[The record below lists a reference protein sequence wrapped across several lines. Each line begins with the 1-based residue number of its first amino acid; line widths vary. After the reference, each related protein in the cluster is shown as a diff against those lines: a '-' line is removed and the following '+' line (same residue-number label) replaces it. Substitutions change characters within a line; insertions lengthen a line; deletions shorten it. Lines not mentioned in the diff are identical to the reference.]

1 MNARNEIAAPATRA
15 ALAAD
20 LPAIVGL
27 LSEAG
32 LPTGDLAD
40 GLPGRFLV
48 VEDGSGALIAVIGLE
63 LNGRTG
69 LLRSLAVAPA
79 WRGQAIAARLVERCE
94 VEARSAGVD
103 ELYLLTTSAADYF
116 LRRAYALV
124 ARDGVPAAIA
134 QHAQFRSL
142 CPASAKCLRKT
153 LR

>member
-1 MNARNEIAAPATRA
+1 MNARNEIAAPAPRA
-15 ALAAD
+15 ALADD

-27 LSEAG
+27 LNEAG

-48 VEDGSGALIAVIGLE
+48 VEDTRGTLIGVIGLE

-79 WRGQAIAARLVERCE
+79 WRGQAIAARLVDRCE
-94 VEARSAGVD
+94 LDARSAGVD

-116 LRRAYALV
+116 LRRAYAIV
-124 ARDGVPAAIA
+124 ARDAVPAAIG

>member
-1 MNARNEIAAPATRA
+1 MNARKENAAPATRA

-27 LSEAG
+27 LNEAG

-48 VEDGSGALIAVIGLE
+48 VEDALGALVGVVGLE
-63 LNGRTG
+63 LSGRTG

-94 VEARSAGVD
+94 VEARAAGAD

-116 LRRAYALV
+116 LRRAYAIV
-124 ARDGVPAAIA
+124 ARDEVPAAIA

-142 CPASAKCLRKT
+142 CPASARCLRKT

>member
-1 MNARNEIAAPATRA
+1 MNARNEIQVPATRA
-15 ALAAD
+15 AQLAD

-27 LSEAG
+27 LNEAG

-48 VEDGSGALIAVIGLE
+48 VEDGPGTLIGVIGLE
-63 LNGRTG
+63 SNGRTG

-94 VEARSAGVD
+94 MDARAAGVD

-124 ARDGVPAAIA
+124 ERGAVPAAIA

-142 CPASAKCLRKT
+142 CPASACCLRKT
-153 LR
+153 LG